1 MLTSHP
7 VLSVSTFCLSL
18 NWLDGAVSDEWH
30 AHRRL
35 VSSSRRV
42 KRPTSAIPPGF
53 LSHRLSR
60 MAERRYLLADFD
72 GLKREDLV
80 GLVLKQS
87 DRWPKSAHGPFRRW
101 KTNMDTMKNVLVG
114 SAFTTTSPL
123 PSTLSSTVETP
134 PASDTVQNDAAD
146 VLAALQALISVI
158 VGSAKIGVPDEHD
171 AAYLQFFAVIANS
184 KSPSP
189 EAFGGRLLRDPMS
202 SSSSVPPSGPLSGLL
217 SFPESVPGEHS
228 AVAFLPANPSLL
240 SSSKR
245 ASSPV
250 QFTEQQM
257 TWLKRKAEASE
268 GYEEFARH
276 HNKQLSNLQHVEYWK
291 FAADFSHRYY
301 KAPWPAD
308 VPRSGSS
315 KIQRPAIASALG
327 MGLTALN
334 QAINLARI
342 LDAFYFGAQRSEDV
356 ARMVEDKEQVGAADV
371 LVDFLTGWA
380 QSHPETLL
388 VRQIDNFFLRQVN
401 NPTSLQRAMRTC
413 QLSFGATEIFFL
425 YVNSGAPNIRR

>member
-1 MLTSHP
+1 M
-7 VLSVSTFCLSL
+7 
-18 NWLDGAVSDEWH
+18 SD
-30 AHRRL
+30 A
-35 VSSSRRV
+35 
-42 KRPTSAIPPGF
+42 PPGTPTLLQF
-53 LSHRLSR
+53 AVDLDDIGKLVLDHVPLGYESDKEYKPSALPLA
-60 MAERRYLLADFD
+60 AESEEESELLPLADDSDSEYGPEPAEDQAPLSKPHKYD

-134 PASDTVQNDAAD
+134 PASDTVQNDASSLDNFRNVPVRLPTILDVSLTHGEFRVAAAD

-189 EAFGGRLLRDPMS
+189 EAFGGRLLRDPTS

-276 HNKQLSNLQHVEYWK
+276 HNKQLSNLQRVEYWK

-342 LDAFYFGAQRSEDV
+342 LDVFYFGAQRSEDV

-380 QSHPETLL
+380 QSHPGTH
-388 VRQIDNFFLRQVN
+388 
-401 NPTSLQRAMRTC
+401 
-413 QLSFGATEIFFL
+413 
-425 YVNSGAPNIRR
+425 